1 MHSLI
6 LHIISKSHTLWQVH
20 AQSHLPR
27 HIKIPPPLASTCTSL
42 ILHIISKSHP
52 LRQVHAQSHLPRHI
66 KIPPPLASTCT
77 VSSYTSYQNPTPSG
91 KYMHSLILH
100 IISKSHPLWQVHAQS
115 HLTHHIKIPPPLAST
130 CTVSSS
136 TSYQNPTPSGKYMHQ
151 SHLTHHIKIPP
162 PLASTC
168 TVSSSTS
175 YQNPTPSGK
184 YMHSLILHIISKS
197 HPLWQVHAQSHLTHH
212 IKIPHPLASTCTVSS
227 YTSYQNPTP
236 SGKYM
241 HSLILHIISKSHPLW
256 QVHAQSHLTHHI
268 KIPPPLA
275 STCTVSSYTSYQ
287 NPTPSGNY
295 MHSLIFHVIS
305 KSHPLWQVHAHS
317 HLTHHI
323 KIPPPLVSTCT
334 VSSYTSSQNPT
345 PSGKYMHSLIFH
357 VISKSHP
364 LWQVHAPVSSYTSYQ
379 NPTPS
384 GKYMH
389 SLIFHVISKSHPLW
403 QVHAQSHLTHH
414 IKIPP
419 PLASTCTVSS
429 YTSYQNPTPSGKYM
443 HSLIF
448 HVISKSHPLWQVHA
462 QSHLTHHIKIPP
474 PLASTCTVSSYTS
487 YQNPTPSGKYMHSL
501 ILHII
506 SKSHP
511 LWQLHAQSHLT
522 RHIKIPPSLASTC
535 TFSSYTSYQNPTPSG
550 KYMHS
555 LILHIISKS
564 HPSGKYMHSLIFHV
578 ISKSHPLWQ
587 VHAQS
592 HLTHHIKIPPPL
604 ASTCTVS
611 SYTSYQN
618 PTPSGKYMHQ
628 SHLPR
633 HLKIPPPLAS
643 TCTVSSSTSYQN
655 PTPSGKYM
663 HSLIFHVISKSHP
676 LWQVHAQSHLT
687 HHIKIPPPLASTCT
701 VSSYTSYQNPTP
713 SGKYMHSLIFHV
725 ISKSHPLWQ
734 VHAQSHLTHHIK
746 IPPPL
751 ASTCTVSSYTSY
763 QNPTP
768 SGKYMH
774 NLIFHVISKSHPLW
788 QVHAQSHLPRHI
800 RIPTPSGK
808 YMHSLILHIISKS
821 HPLWQVH
828 AQSHLTHHIKI
839 PPPLASTCTVSSS
852 TSYQNPTPSGK
863 YMHSLIFHIISKSH
877 PLWQVHAQ
885 SHLTHHIKIPPPLAS
900 TCTVS
905 SYTSYQNPPLWQ
917 VWRICSK
924 TLWKPHVKADDMRPH
939 REKGSCSNPPIR
951 WSTRPSGCMNYY
963 ICFWNHS
970 WRSIVCGSWFTKHSW
985 RSIVCGSWFTK
996 HSWRSIV
1003 YGSWFTIH
1011 SLRAMV
1017 YESWP
1022 SWFTNHGL
1030 RAMVYESWFTIHSL
1044 WAMVYEPWFT
1054 IHSLRAMV
1062 YRSRSQ
1068 PINRYQ

>member
-1 MHSLI
+1 MH
-6 LHIISKSHTLWQVH
+6 
-20 AQSHLPR
+20 QSHLT
-27 HIKIPPPLASTCTSL
+27 H
-42 ILHIISKSHP
+42 
-52 LRQVHAQSHLPRHI
+52 HI

-77 VSSYTSYQNPTPSG
+77 VSSSTSYQNPTPSG

-136 TSYQNPTPSGKYMHQ
+136 TSYQNPTPSGKYMH
-151 SHLTHHIKIPP
+151 
-162 PLASTC
+162 
-168 TVSSSTS
+168 
-175 YQNPTPSGK
+175 
-184 YMHSLILHIISKS
+184 SLILHIISKS
-197 HPLWQVHAQSHLTHH
+197 HP
-212 IKIPHPLASTCTVSS
+212 P
-227 YTSYQNPTP
+227 
-236 SGKYM
+236 
-241 HSLILHIISKSHPLW
+241 W

-323 KIPPPLVSTCT
+323 KIPPPL
-334 VSSYTSSQNPT
+334 
-345 PSGKYMHSLIFH
+345 
-357 VISKSHP
+357 
-364 LWQVHAPVSSYTSYQ
+364 
-379 NPTPS
+379 
-384 GKYMH
+384 
-389 SLIFHVISKSHPLW
+389 
-403 QVHAQSHLTHH
+403 
-414 IKIPP
+414 
-419 PLASTCTVSS
+419 ASTCTVSS
-429 YTSYQNPTPSGKYM
+429 STSSQNPT
-443 HSLIF
+443 
-448 HVISKSHPLWQVHA
+448 
-462 QSHLTHHIKIPP
+462 
-474 PLASTCTVSSYTS
+474 
-487 YQNPTPSGKYMHSL
+487 
-501 ILHII
+501 
-506 SKSHP
+506 
-511 LWQLHAQSHLT
+511 
-522 RHIKIPPSLASTC
+522 
-535 TFSSYTSYQNPTPSG
+535 
-550 KYMHS
+550 
-555 LILHIISKS
+555 
-564 HPSGKYMHSLIFHV
+564 PSGKYMHSLIFHV

-701 VSSYTSYQNPTP
+701 VSSSTSYQN
-713 SGKYMHSLIFHV
+713 
-725 ISKSHPLWQ
+725 
-734 VHAQSHLTHHIK
+734 
-746 IPPPL
+746 
-751 ASTCTVSSYTSY
+751 
-763 QNPTP
+763 
-768 SGKYMH
+768 
-774 NLIFHVISKSHPLW
+774 
-788 QVHAQSHLPRHI
+788 
-800 RIPTPSGK
+800 PTPSGK

-839 PPPLASTCTVSSS
+839 PPPLASTCTISSSTSYQNPTPSGKYMHSLIFHVISEFPPPLASTCTVSSYTSYQNPTPSGKYMHSLIWHIISKSHPLWQVHAQSHLPRHIKIPPPLASTCTVSSS

-863 YMHSLIFHIISKSH
+863 YMHSLILHIISKSH

-885 SHLTHHIKIPPPLAS
+885 SHLTHHIKI
-900 TCTVS
+900 
-905 SYTSYQNPPLWQ
+905 PPLWQ

-1044 WAMVYEPWFT
+1044 RAMVYEPWFT